1 MNCPTLSSPHYSQSW
16 NFLQHL
22 QTAALFRKAEILS
35 NLATCL
41 ATSIPDIHRTP
52 AIASPTSQK
61 RIAFDWQSLNFDSAK
76 PQHRYIKSVASWH
89 QLSPGVDGTCPSDF
103 PKESNPCVT
112 LFNASFVLVLILC
125 PAMGLCDSWI
135 AVSRKDAT
143 RCHLQEIQHLQ
154 AQAMSQKPQLWES
167 NLCTEQEKQVCR
179 SNAFYSEKSQWDE
192 GKCIVKIHD
201 KKERMQIYRLKPTP
215 FLFFKKITWNKNV
228 CDLL

>member
-1 MNCPTLSSPHYSQSW
+1 MFFWPSAPVDCNELSKTLFSSLFPKLKLSTAFANSCAFQKGRNTLKFSYMFGNLYPRHSQDSSHC
-16 NFLQHL
+16 FSHL
-22 QTAALFRKAEILS
+22 T
-35 NLATCL
+35 
-41 ATSIPDIHRTP
+41 
-52 AIASPTSQK
+52 K

-76 PQHRYIKSVASWH
+76 PQHRYIKSAASWH

-192 GKCIVKIHD
+192 GNCIVKIHD

-215 FLFFKKITWNKNV
+215 FLFF
-228 CDLL
+228 